1 MSAPNFEGPQ
11 AEIHEL
17 RERVHNLSRMVSVG
31 IERAQRKRKIYLS
44 IGVILVGLMVVSF
57 TTLTSMAFRLDAEAL
72 AQIGRH
78 EVERNLPASR
88 EAMKEYLERRAPELT
103 SHLLGVLVGSM
114 PQIRPLI
121 LREMDDSMRDLT
133 KEFED
138 KLISMAHSGIRS
150 AKSDLDSNTQGMG
163 DVEKIDFLVSAVA
176 KEFTTNMDLLLAE
189 LYPKFSREIVQVRA
203 YLVGLRDK
211 DPSQLTPRQRTERE
225 IVETLLK
232 LIAHEQKDGPP
243 SRF

>member
-11 AEIHEL
+11 AEISEL
-17 RERVHNLSRMVSVG
+17 RERVRNLSRSVSVG
-31 IERAQRKRKIYLS
+31 IEKAQRKRKIYLS
-44 IGVILVGLMVVSF
+44 IGVILIGLMVVSF

-88 EAMKEYLERRAPELT
+88 EAMKEYLEARAPELT

-114 PQIRPLI
+114 PQIRPLV

-138 KLISMAHSGIRS
+138 KLISLAESAVRS
-150 AKSDLDSNTQGMG
+150 ARSDLEANSQGKG
-163 DVEKIDFLVSAVA
+163 DVEKIEFLVSAVT
-176 KEFTTNMDLLLAE
+176 KEFNTNMDLILGE
-189 LYPKFSREIVQVRA
+189 LYPKFNREITQVRA

-211 DPSQLTPRQRTERE
+211 DPAQLSPRQRTERE
-225 IVETLLK
+225 IIETLLK

-243 SRF
+243 SGF